1 MSLAG
6 AVLSVW
12 VIEEQRARESPVRA
26 TLQFHS
32 RVPQQVST
40 DTPVGPLS
48 VVGGHRAPSDLTS
61 LADQHHHFFRAG
73 TKFFGARIDV

>member
-61 LADQHHHFFRAG
+61 LADQHYHFTCWYEVFR
-73 TKFFGARIDV
+73 RED